1 LLDRIWIAWS
11 ISLPRKPKENGAPKV
26 DCLARTKVLL
36 IDMPRMLRDIVCEV
50 VADDPTFEIVGQLE
64 RAPDLTVTARQ
75 YDPEVIIAGDAVS
88 EAEAIGALLEMRP
101 RTRILTITDDGGQS
115 ILYRLSPEALALGDL
130 SPARLREAMRA

>member
-1 LLDRIWIAWS
+1 
-11 ISLPRKPKENGAPKV
+11 
-26 DCLARTKVLL
+26 
-36 IDMPRMLRDIVCEV
+36 MLRDIVCEV

-88 EAEAIGALLEMRP
+88 EAVAIGALLEMRP